1 MWRSLF
7 WCKMRR
13 AEGEDPRTA
22 TDGPQWRSQVVNF
35 LLGTSVSLSICHIL
49 RGEALV
55 SVECG
60 HLSLPVM
67 RQEVMD
73 CAPAFDIHNAAHVMW
88 ALMKGRKRIVNAN

>member
-1 MWRSLF
+1 MWQSLF

-49 RGEALV
+49 RGEAPV

-60 HLSLPVM
+60 HLSFPVI

-73 CAPAFDIHNAAHVMW
+73 YAPCISHLYVAHVM
-88 ALMKGRKRIVNAN
+88 

>member
-1 MWRSLF
+1 MCQSLF

-35 LLGTSVSLSICHIL
+35 LLRTSVSLSICHIL
-49 RGEALV
+49 RGEAPV

-60 HLSLPVM
+60 HLSFPVI

-73 CAPAFDIHNAAHVMW
+73 YAPCISHLYVAHVM
-88 ALMKGRKRIVNAN
+88 